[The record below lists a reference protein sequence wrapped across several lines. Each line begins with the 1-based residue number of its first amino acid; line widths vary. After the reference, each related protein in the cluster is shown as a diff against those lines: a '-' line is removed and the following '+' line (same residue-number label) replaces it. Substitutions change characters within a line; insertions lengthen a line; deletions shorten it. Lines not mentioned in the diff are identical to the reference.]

1 MFFLVWT
8 AVVWFLLGS
17 DAPLIFP
24 IVFGFFDLL
33 IGIAVFSLWFGVT
46 RVVLRPDLI
55 EVHRG
60 LLFWQRTRRIT
71 PSDVN
76 DIHTKVGM
84 EVGDRPYY
92 DLWIVT
98 KNDGK
103 VKAGSSVKNKRE
115 AEWLVATMQKAVEGP

>member
-1 MFFLVWT
+1 
-8 AVVWFLLGS
+8 
-17 DAPLIFP
+17 
-24 IVFGFFDLL
+24 
-33 IGIAVFSLWFGVT
+33 
-46 RVVLRPDLI
+46 
-55 EVHRG
+55 
-60 LLFWQRTRRIT
+60 
-71 PSDVN
+71 
-76 DIHTKVGM
+76 M